1 MEAIEDTFAGVIEG
15 MLDSAGDARMEQG
28 ASATTADYL
37 AAEHRAIIISQAS
50 LRGAVQ
56 TDSPVVA
63 RTVIQQV
70 CVFLSNVRADL
81 TLIEKPSI
89 GLQTWF

>member
-50 LRGAVQ
+50 LRGRGSNGQ
-56 TDSPVVA
+56 SGSGSNCHSTGL
-63 RTVIQQV
+63 R
-70 CVFLSNVRADL
+70 FL
-81 TLIEKPSI
+81 IKC
-89 GLQTWF
+89 